1 MHIKNANR
9 KKLWLKNCHKINVL
23 QTIAVVHKSIHTA
36 HKIEI
41 QRRTRAK
48 TSAHTHTH
56 PFIHSEMREKETV
69 MTMDDQK

>member
-1 MHIKNANR
+1 M
-9 KKLWLKNCHKINVL
+9 

-48 TSAHTHTH
+48 TSSHAHT
-56 PFIHSEMREKETV
+56 PIHSLGDARKRDCYENERPKIKKK
-69 MTMDDQK
+69 QQQQQRL